1 MEDAMRRI
9 RFNLSFSPLIN
20 PLSHVLLGPLLLGL
34 TVFGSSTIAQ
44 TAQVSFAG
52 APRPNSVIRQID
64 SHIEQAWR
72 DFELTPSPEATDG
85 QWCRRV
91 FLDVI
96 GRIPTVTEVEK
107 FVQDKAPDKKK
118 RLVESLLYDDEYT
131 EEFARNWT
139 TLWTNLLIGRT
150 GGTENN
156 SMISRVGMQK
166 FLRDSFAREK
176 PYDKMCYELVT
187 ATGTTTPGDENFNGA
202 TNFLIDKVN
211 GEQAALATSATTRI
225 FLGLQVQCTQCH
237 NHPFN
242 DWKQQKYW
250 ETNAFFRQVKA
261 FRGRVSVEDGG
272 AAQLTDQDFSG
283 ETGRNKNEA
292 EIFYEK
298 RNGLVSVAYPVFVDG
313 TEIERSGYVSVVNR
327 RQEFAKL
334 MMESPYFSKAMVN
347 RTWAHFLGYGFT
359 SPTDDLGPHNS
370 PSNPALLEFLALE
383 FTNTEFDFRQ
393 LVMWITLSKPYQL
406 SSRSTESNGSDDPLL
421 GQTPRFS
428 HFYLRQMQAEQLYES
443 LLSATR
449 VGESRGSYE
458 EQERIK
464 SRWLQQFNRAFGTD
478 EGQES
483 TTFNGTIPQV
493 LMMFNGEM
501 VRQAISSTQG
511 SLIDKLTSSR
521 NKYSENVN
529 HLFLATLARKPNGK
543 EKSMATA
550 FLNAQN
556 NNQKEA
562 LKDVSWVLLNTNEF
576 IFNH

>member
-1 MEDAMRRI
+1 MSL
-9 RFNLSFSPLIN
+9 F
-20 PLSHVLLGPLLLGL
+20 L
-34 TVFGSSTIAQ
+34 TLTAFGSSAAAQ
-44 TAQVSFAG
+44 TSQVSFTG
-52 APRPNSVIRQID
+52 TLSSDSVIRQIN
-64 SHIEQAWR
+64 SHVKQGWK
-72 DFELTPSPEATDG
+72 DFEITPSEEAADG

-91 FLDVI
+91 FIDII
-96 GRIPTVTEVEK
+96 GRIPTVAEVEK
-107 FVQDKAPDKKK
+107 FIRDQAPDKKK

-156 SMISRVGMQK
+156 SMTSRVGMQK

-176 PYDKMCYELVT
+176 PYDQMCYELVT
-187 ATGTTTPGDENFNGA
+187 ATGTTTPGDDNFNGA
-202 TNFLIDKVN
+202 TNFLVDKVN
-211 GEQAALATSATTRI
+211 DEQAALATSATTRI

-261 FRGRVSVEDGG
+261 FRGQMAVREGG
-272 AAQLTDQDFSG
+272 AAQLVDQDFSG

-313 TEIERSGYVSVVNR
+313 TEIERSGYVKVVNR
-327 RQEFAKL
+327 RKEFAKL
-334 MMESPYFSKAMVN
+334 MTESPYFSKAMVN

-359 SPTDDLGPHNS
+359 SPADDLGPHNS

-393 LVMWITLSKPYQL
+393 LVLWITLSKPYQL
-406 SSRSTESNGSDDPLL
+406 SSRSNESNANDDPLL

-511 SLIDKLTSSR
+511 SLIDKLTNSR
-521 NKYSENVN
+521 NKYNENVD
-529 HLFLATLARKPNGK
+529 HLFLAMLARKPTAR
-543 EKSMATA
+543 EESMAAA

>member
-1 MEDAMRRI
+1 MPRKR
-9 RFNLSFSPLIN
+9 
-20 PLSHVLLGPLLLGL
+20 
-34 TVFGSSTIAQ
+34 TSSTPPLNLVRLTGIVFLLFASTSGSIGTAQ
-44 TAQVSFAG
+44 TTPVSFTG
-52 APRPNSVIRQID
+52 PSSSNSVILQIN
-64 SHIEQAWR
+64 SHIEQGWK
-72 DFELTPSPEATDG
+72 DFEITPSTKAADG

-96 GRIPTVTEVEK
+96 GRIPTIAEVEN
-107 FVQDKAPDKKK
+107 FIQDKAPDKKK
-118 RLVESLLYDDEYT
+118 QLVESLLYDDEYT

-156 SMISRVGMQK
+156 SMISRPGMQK

-176 PYDKMCYELVT
+176 PFNKMCYELVT

-211 GEQAALATSATTRI
+211 DEEAALATSSTTRI

-250 ETNAFFRQVKA
+250 ETNAFFRQAKA
-261 FRGRVSVEDGG
+261 FRGQMAVEDGG

-313 TEIERSGYVSVVNR
+313 TEIERSGYVNVVNR
-327 RQEFAKL
+327 REEFAKL
-334 MMESPYFSKAMVN
+334 MTASPYFSKAMVN

-359 SPTDDLGPHNS
+359 SPADDLGPHNS
-370 PSNPALLEFLALE
+370 PSNPALLELLASE
-383 FTNTEFDFRQ
+383 FANVEFDFRQ
-393 LVMWITLSKPYQL
+393 LVLWITLSKPYQL
-406 SSRSTESNGSDDPLL
+406 SSRSNQSNATDDPLL
-421 GQTPRFS
+421 GRTPRFS

-443 LLSATR
+443 LLSATQA
-449 VGESRGSYE
+449 GESRGSYE

-493 LMMFNGEM
+493 LMMFNGDM

-511 SLIDKLTSSR
+511 SLIDKLTSSGNTYDR
-521 NKYSENVN
+521 NVD
-529 HLFLATLARKPNGK
+529 HLFMATLARKPSGK
-543 EKSMATA
+543 EKSMASA

-556 NNQKEA
+556 NNRKEA